1 MMDNNHITNGE
12 ERILKS
18 FFAENKAE
26 LPDDGFTER
35 VMDSLPHTAR
45 RRNFVWTMVCG
56 LAAVVFF
63 LLADGADRVR
73 IFVTNATQGVMSSLS
88 AVHLDEVNV
97 QSIEAAVLVVLFLGI
112 VSATEN
118 RSIL

>member
-1 MMDNNHITNGE
+1 MMDNNNITNGE
-12 ERILKS
+12 ERILKT

-35 VMDSLPHTAR
+35 VMDSLPQTAR

-73 IFVTNATQGVMSSLS
+73 VFVTNAAQALTSGLS
-88 AVHLDEVNV
+88 AVHFN
-97 QSIEAAVLVVLFLGI
+97 AANMQAVAVAALVFLFLGI
-112 VSATEN
+112 VNATEN